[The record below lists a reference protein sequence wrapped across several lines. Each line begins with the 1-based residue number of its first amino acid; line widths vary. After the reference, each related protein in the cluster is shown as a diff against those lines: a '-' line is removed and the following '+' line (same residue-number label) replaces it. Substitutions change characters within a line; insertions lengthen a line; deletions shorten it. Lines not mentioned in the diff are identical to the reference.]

1 MAVDKLSLYNNALL
15 LIGQRSLS
23 SLTEDREP
31 RHLLD
36 ASYALDA
43 IEYCLEVVKPVFSR
57 KTALISS
64 VTPSTEHDLDSVQTL
79 PSDYITIVGV
89 YSDAKLDQEINRYI
103 IEGNTL
109 SCEYPTIY
117 IRYISNTVVTDFS
130 YWAPSFSRVVAAYLA
145 REISIKL
152 APDKTES
159 MNALLAERIELSMAV
174 DSEKE
179 PQQRTSVTTNT
190 LTNEWRHI
198 YNDALIIMGLDE
210 ITTNTDDSNRR
221 TKLDRVLDSG
231 IVSEMLEDTGWIFS
245 TTSTK
250 SQYDP
255 SVEPA
260 WGYRRAHQKPTDMH
274 RIDGIFYDEY
284 MQQPLKQYKDE
295 GDWIF
300 TDQDE
305 YYLQYISDSFLVNP
319 SSWPTY
325 FKRLIAGRMAND
337 ASPSLRN
344 EGADFLIANAIYE
357 KRKSSAMSNDAM
369 QSPPRML
376 SNGKWSGSRFKGGYR
391 NRPGNS

>member
-1 MAVDKLSLYNNALL
+1 MAVDKLALYNNALL

-43 IEYCLEVVKPVFSR
+43 IEYCLEVVEPVFAR

-64 VTPSTEHDLDSVQTL
+64 VTVSAEHDLDNVHTL
-79 PSDYITIVGV
+79 PTDYISIVGV

-109 SCEYPTIY
+109 ACEYQSIHL
-117 IRYISNTVVTDFS
+117 RYMSSDAVTTFT
-130 YWAPSFSRVVAAYLA
+130 YWSPAFSRVVAAYLA

-152 APDKTES
+152 APDKTDA
-159 MNALLAERIELSMAV
+159 MNALLAERIQIAKEI
-174 DSEKE
+174 DTEKE
-179 PQQRTSVTTNT
+179 PQLRSSVTTNT
-190 LTNEWRHI
+190 LTNEWRLI

-221 TKLDRVLDSG
+221 TKLDRVLDAG
-231 IVSEMLEDTGWIFS
+231 IVSDELEDTSWIFS

-260 WGYRRAHQKPTDMH
+260 WGYQRAHEKPTDMH

-284 MQQPLKQYKDE
+284 MHQPLKNYKDE

-300 TDQDE
+300 TDEDE
-305 YYLQYISDSFLVNP
+305 YYLQYVSDDFLVNP
-319 SSWPTY
+319 ANWPMY
-325 FKRLIAGRMAND
+325 FRRLVAGRMAND

-344 EGADFLIANAIYE
+344 EGADYVIANEIYE
-357 KRKSSAMSNDAM
+357 KRKSSAMANDSM
-369 QSPPRML
+369 QSPPRRL
-376 SNGKWSGSRFKGGYR
+376 ANGRWSSARFRGGYR
-391 NRPGNS
+391 NRPEDR

>member
-1 MAVDKLSLYNNALL
+1 MAVDKLSLYNNSLL

-43 IEYCLEVVKPVFSR
+43 IEYCLEVAKPVFAR
-57 KTALISS
+57 KTLLISS
-64 VTPSTEHDLDSVQTL
+64 VTPSANHDLDSVQTL
-79 PSDYITIVGV
+79 PSDYITVVGV
-89 YSDAKLDQEINRYI
+89 YSDANLDQEVNRYI

-117 IRYISNTVVTDFS
+117 LRYISDDVVTDFS
-130 YWAPSFSRVVAAYLA
+130 NWSPSFSRVVAAYLA

-152 APDKTES
+152 APNQTED
-159 MNALLAERIELSMAV
+159 MNVLLAERIEISKGLEAT
-174 DSEKE
+174 KE
-179 PQQRTSVTTNT
+179 PAKRSSVTTNT
-190 LTNEWRHI
+190 LTNEWRLI

-210 ITTNTDDSNRR
+210 ISTNTDDSNRR
-221 TKLDRVLDSG
+221 TKLDRVLDAG
-231 IVSEMLEDTGWIFS
+231 IVSDELEDTGWIFS

-250 SQYDP
+250 SYYDP

-284 MQQPLKQYKDE
+284 MQQPLKLYKDE

-305 YYLQYISDSFLVNP
+305 YYLQYINDSFLVNP

-337 ASPSLRN
+337 ASPSLKK
-344 EGADFLIANAIYE
+344 EGADFNIANAIYE
-357 KRKSSAMSNDAM
+357 KRKSSAIANDAM
-369 QSPPRML
+369 QSPPRQL
-376 SNGKWSGSRFKGGYR
+376 ANGRWSSSRFKGGYR
-391 NRPGNS
+391 NRP

>member
-43 IEYCLEVVKPVFSR
+43 IEYCLEVVRPVFAR
-57 KTALISS
+57 KTQLIST
-64 VTPSTEHDLDSVQTL
+64 VTVSAEHDLDNVHTL
-79 PSDYITIVGV
+79 PADYISIVGV

-109 SCEYPTIY
+109 SCEYSTIY
-117 IRYISNTVVTDFS
+117 LRYITSDVVTDFTN
-130 YWAPSFSRVVAAYLA
+130 WVPSFSRVVAAYLA

-152 APDKTES
+152 SPDKTED
-159 MNALLAERIELSMAV
+159 MNALLAERIDAAASL
-174 DSEKE
+174 DSARE
-179 PQQRTSVTTNT
+179 PVERSSVTTNT
-190 LTNEWRHI
+190 LTNEWRQI

-221 TKLDRVLDSG
+221 TKLDRVLDAG
-231 IVSEMLEDTGWIFS
+231 IVSDELEDTSWIFS

-284 MQQPLKQYKDE
+284 MQQPLKEYKDE

-305 YYLQYISDSFLVNP
+305 YYLQYVSDSFLVNP
-319 SSWPTY
+319 AQWPTY

-344 EGADFLIANAIYE
+344 EGADFTIANAIYE
-357 KRKSSAMSNDAM
+357 KRKSSAMANDSM
-369 QSPPRML
+369 QSPPRRL
-376 SNGKWSGSRFKGGYR
+376 SNGRWAGSRFRGGYR
-391 NRPGNS
+391 NRPGDA

>member
-1 MAVDKLSLYNNALL
+1 MAVDKLALYNNALL

-36 ASYALDA
+36 AAYDLDA
-43 IEYCLEVVKPVFSR
+43 IEYCLEVVKPVFAR
-57 KTALISS
+57 KTAVINS
-64 VTPSTEHDLDSVQTL
+64 VTPSAQHDLDNVHTL
-79 PSDYITIVGV
+79 PSDYIAVVGV
-89 YSDAKLDQEINRYI
+89 YSDSKLDQEINRYI
-103 IEGNTL
+103 IEAGTL
-109 SCEYPTIY
+109 ACEYQTIY
-117 IRYISNTVVTDFS
+117 LRYVSTDPVTTFT
-130 YWAPSFSRVVAAYLA
+130 YWSPSFTRVVSAYLA

-152 APDKTES
+152 NPDKTEA
-159 MNALLAERIELSMAV
+159 MNALLAERIGAAAELDAQN
-174 DSEKE
+174 E
-179 PQQRTSVTTNT
+179 PQLRASVSTNT
-190 LTNEWRHI
+190 LTNEWRQI

-231 IVSEMLEDTGWIFS
+231 LVADLLEDTGWIFS
-245 TTSTK
+245 ITSTK

-260 WGYRRAHQKPTDMH
+260 WGYRRAHQKPDDMH

-284 MQQPLKQYKDE
+284 MEKPLKAYKDE

-305 YYLQYISDSFLVNP
+305 YYLQYVSTDWLVNP
-319 SSWPTY
+319 SAWPTY
-325 FKRLIAGRMAND
+325 FKRLVAGRMAND

-344 EGADFLIANAIYE
+344 EGADYRVANEIYE
-357 KRKSSAMSNDAM
+357 KRKSSAMSNDTM
-369 QSPPRML
+369 QSPPRKL
-376 SNGKWSGSRFKGGYR
+376 ARGSWAGSRYNGRSR
-391 NRPGNS
+391 NRP